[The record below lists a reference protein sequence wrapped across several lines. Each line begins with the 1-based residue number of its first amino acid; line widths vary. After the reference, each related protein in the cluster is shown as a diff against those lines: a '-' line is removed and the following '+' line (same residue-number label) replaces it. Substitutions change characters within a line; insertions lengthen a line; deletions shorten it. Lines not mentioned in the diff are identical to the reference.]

1 MPAPYVNPYYFQ
13 NNPAYPPTQYGQI
26 NPYPDRLAQLQAQQ
40 QQFNQ
45 SQYGQQMPVQP
56 IGLNGEVVDS
66 IDVVKAKNVDMSG
79 NVTFYP
85 KADLSE
91 IYTKQLQLDGTS
103 RIVTYR
109 AVQPETTA
117 QKDRK
122 SDSDVDVVG
131 MFGQLKTDL
140 LQEISDLK
148 DMVNQISQM
157 NQNQK
162 SQRGGKVNDAS

>member
-1 MPAPYVNPYYFQ
+1 MQPYMNPYYFQ
-13 NNPAYPPTQYGQI
+13 NNSAYPPTQYGQI
-26 NPYPDRLAQLQAQQ
+26 TPYPDRLAQLQAQQ
-40 QQFNQ
+40 QQYNQ
-45 SQYGQQMPVQP
+45 PQYNPQMQAQP
-56 IGLNGEVVDS
+56 IGLNGEIVDS

-91 IYTKQLQLDGTS
+91 IYTKQLQMDGTS

-109 AVQPETTA
+109 AVQPETPA

-148 DMVNQISQM
+148 DMVNQISQI

>member
-1 MPAPYVNPYYFQ
+1 MQPYTNPYYFP
-13 NNPAYPPTQYGQI
+13 NNTTYAQPQYGQI

-45 SQYGQQMPVQP
+45 SQFNHPIQPV
-56 IGLNGEVVDS
+56 GLNGEVVDS

-91 IYTKQLQLDGTS
+91 IYTKQLQMDGTS

-109 AVQPETTA
+109 AVQPGTPV
-117 QKDRK
+117 QKENK
-122 SDSDVDVVG
+122 QDSNADVIG

-140 LQEISDLK
+140 LQEISELK
-148 DMVNQISQM
+148 DIINQMPQM
-157 NQNQK
+157 NQGQK
-162 SQRGGKVNDAS
+162 ATRGGKSNDAS

>member
-1 MPAPYVNPYYFQ
+1 MQPYTNPYYFQ
-13 NNPAYPPTQYGQI
+13 NNPSYVQPQYGQI

-91 IYTKQLQLDGTS
+91 IFTKQLMPDGTS
-103 RIVTYR
+103 KIVTYHAMQSDQNEQR
-109 AVQPETTA
+109 DVAQYATVQNINDMFA
-117 QKDRK
+117 QFKNDLMK
-122 SDSDVDVVG
+122 NILDN
-131 MFGQLKTDL
+131 FTDIKQML
-140 LQEISDLK
+140 LQTEP
-148 DMVNQISQM
+148 Q
-157 NQNQK
+157 QK
-162 SQRGGKVNDAS
+162 AQRGGNQK

>member
-1 MPAPYVNPYYFQ
+1 MPVPYVNPYYFQ

-40 QQFNQ
+40 QQY
-45 SQYGQQMPVQP
+45 SQPQYNPQMQTQP
-56 IGLNGEVVDS
+56 IGLNGEIVDG

-91 IYTKQLQLDGTS
+91 IYTKQLQMDGTS

-157 NQNQK
+157 NQVQK
-162 SQRGGKVNDAS
+162 AQRGGKANDAS

>member
-1 MPAPYVNPYYFQ
+1 MQPYNINPFYFQ

-40 QQFNQ
+40 QQYNQ
-45 SQYGQQMPVQP
+45 PQYNPQMQTQP
-56 IGLNGEVVDS
+56 IGLNGEIVDG

-91 IYTKQLQLDGTS
+91 IYTKQLQMDGTS

-109 AVQPETTA
+109 AVQPETPA
-117 QKDRK
+117 QKEQK
-122 SDSDVDVVG
+122 QGSDVDVVG

-148 DMVNQISQM
+148 DMVNQISQV

-162 SQRGGKVNDAS
+162 PQRGGKVNDAS

>member
-1 MPAPYVNPYYFQ
+1 MQPYTNPYYFQ
-13 NNPAYPPTQYGQI
+13 NNPSYVQPQYGQI

-79 NVTFYP
+79 NVTYYP

-91 IYTKQLQLDGTS
+91 IFTKQLMPDGTS
-103 RIVTYR
+103 KIVTYR
-109 AVQPETTA
+109 AVYPEQNNQQGAQQYVTAQNLNDMFIQLKSDLVQNIVDNFMDIKQMLSQPEPQ
-117 QKDRK
+117 QK
-122 SDSDVDVVG
+122 
-131 MFGQLKTDL
+131 
-140 LQEISDLK
+140 
-148 DMVNQISQM
+148 N
-157 NQNQK
+157 
-162 SQRGGKVNDAS
+162 QRGGNQK

>member
-1 MPAPYVNPYYFQ
+1 MQPYTNPYYFQ
-13 NNPAYPPTQYGQI
+13 NNPSYVQPQYGQI

-79 NVTFYP
+79 NVTYYP

-91 IYTKQLQLDGTS
+91 IFTKQLMPDGTS
-103 RIVTYR
+103 KIVTYR
-109 AVQPETTA
+109 AVQPEQNNQQGAQQYVTA
-117 QKDRK
+117 QNLNDMFIQLK
-122 SDSDVDVVG
+122 SDLVQNIVDNF
-131 MFGQLKTDL
+131 MDIKQML
-140 LQEISDLK
+140 
-148 DMVNQISQM
+148 SQPEP
-157 NQNQK
+157 QQK
-162 SQRGGKVNDAS
+162 NQRGGNQK

>member
-1 MPAPYVNPYYFQ
+1 MQPYTNPYYLQ
-13 NNPAYPPTQYGQI
+13 NNPSYVQPQYGQI

-56 IGLNGEVVDS
+56 IGLSGEVVDS

-91 IYTKQLQLDGTS
+91 IYTKQLQMDGTS

-109 AVQPETTA
+109 AVQPESSA
-117 QKDRK
+117 QREKNQERN
-122 SDSDVDVVG
+122 VDAAG
-131 MFGQLKTDL
+131 RFGQLKNDL

-157 NQNQK
+157 NQVQK
-162 SQRGGKVNDAS
+162 VQRGGKANDAS